1 MKSRILIGLVSVAWL
16 AFVDTDLR
24 AETFN
29 IDAVHSSVLYRI
41 GHANVGHSW
50 GRFNDFSG
58 TITWDD
64 SNPTAGAIEVTVKAE
79 SIDSGAGKRDEH
91 LRGPDFFNAKQFPTI
106 TFKSEKIRPLD
117 GKTFEATGTLTL
129 HGVSRPLTVKLE
141 RLGGGKTPP
150 PYNDTRV
157 GLESTFEIKRS
168 DFEMK
173 NMLNL
178 LGDDVRLIVSLEG
191 AHR

>member
-1 MKSRILIGLVSVAWL
+1 MKNRIVIALCLGTWFSFAIGA
-16 AFVDTDLR
+16 LR
-24 AETFN
+24 GETFN
-29 IDAVHSSVLYRI
+29 IDPVHSSVLYRI
-41 GHANVGHSW
+41 GHVNVGHSW
-50 GRFNDFSG
+50 GRFNDLSG
-58 TITWDD
+58 TIKWDD
-64 SNPTAGAIEVTVKAE
+64 ANPSASAIDVTIKSE

-91 LRGPDFFNAKQFPTI
+91 LRSPDFLNAKQFPTI
-106 TFKSEKIRPLD
+106 TFKSEKIRPID
-117 GKTFEATGTLTL
+117 AKTYEVTGTLTL
-129 HGVSRPLTVKLE
+129 HGVSHPLTVKLE

-178 LGDDVRLIVSLEG
+178 VADDVQLIVSVEG

>member
-1 MKSRILIGLVSVAWL
+1 MKSRIVAALL
-16 AFVDTDLR
+16 AACLLTTASGQVR
-24 AETFN
+24 GETFN
-29 IDAVHSSVLYRI
+29 IDPVHSSVLYRI
-41 GHANVGHSW
+41 GHVNVGHSW
-50 GRFNDFSG
+50 GRFNDLSG

-64 SNPTAGAIEVTVKAE
+64 ANPGANAIDVTIKSE

-91 LRGPDFFNAKQFPTI
+91 LKSPDFLNAKQFPTI
-106 TFKSEKIRPLD
+106 SFKSDKIRPID
-117 GKTFEATGTLTL
+117 AKTFEVTGTLTL
-129 HGVSRPLTVKLE
+129 HGVSHPLTVKLE
-141 RLGGGKTPP
+141 RLGGGKVPP

-168 DFEMK
+168 DFDMK

-178 LGDDVRLIVSLEG
+178 VGDDVRLIVSMEG

>member
-1 MKSRILIGLVSVAWL
+1 MKSRIVAALL
-16 AFVDTDLR
+16 AACLLTTANGKLR
-24 AETFN
+24 GETFN
-29 IDAVHSSVLYRI
+29 IDPVHSAVLYRI
-41 GHANVGHSW
+41 GHVNVGNSW
-50 GRFNDFSG
+50 GRFNDLSG

-64 SNPTAGAIEVTVKAE
+64 ANPGANAIDVTIKSD

-91 LRGPDFFNAKQFPTI
+91 LKSPDFLNAKQFPTI
-106 TFKSEKIRPLD
+106 TFKSEKIRPID
-117 GKTFEATGTLTL
+117 AKTYEVTGTLTL
-129 HGVSRPLTVKLE
+129 HGVSHPLTVKLE
-141 RLGGGKTPP
+141 RLGGGKTPA

-168 DFEMK
+168 DFDMK

-178 LGDDVRLIVSLEG
+178 VGDDVHLIVSVEG